1 MRVDFE
7 TDVGV
12 VRSSNQDSCDCG
24 LFSPNSAWA
33 IVCDGM
39 GGANG
44 GNVASSLT
52 VRDLSRELAAQLR
65 HAAPDEDPRPLM
77 EAAIRHANAL
87 VNRASRDTAALRG
100 MGTTLVLAV
109 ARGNRVTLAHAGDSR
124 AYLVEGETL
133 TQVTKDHTVVQML
146 MEQGEI
152 TAEQALTHPQRHY
165 ITRAVGVERELDAEF
180 GTVTLLPG
188 QALLLCSDGLYN
200 YAPEESF
207 PGLVRR
213 AIETGDASCLIDAAN
228 AGGGGDNI
236 TAVILTGE
244 TKE

>member
-1 MRVDFE
+1 MIAFGK
-7 TDVGV
+7 TDRGLCREV
-12 VRSSNQDSCDCG
+12 NQDCFACQKLEDG
-24 LFSPNSAWA
+24 LLYA
-33 IVCDGM
+33 VLCDGM
-39 GGANG
+39 GGENG

-52 VRDLSRELAAQLR
+52 VRDLSRELSAQLR

-109 ARGNRVTLAHAGDSR
+109 ARGDTVTLAHAGDSR

-188 QALLLCSDGLYN
+188 RRCCCAATGCTTT
-200 YAPEESF
+200 PR
-207 PGLVRR
+207 RR
-213 AIETGDASCLIDAAN
+213 ASPGWC
-228 AGGGGDNI
+228 AGPSRPA
-236 TAVILTGE
+236 TPPA
-244 TKE
+244 